1 MQFDYVFLPPEIP
14 APVSTPIVDDHHEVI
29 GLASAEL
36 SDWQALINNSRIGLA
51 RAEVSINEENDD
63 VIGLVQAGAW
73 INNDFP
79 LANFWVFSFALLPS
93 SPRYTFP
100 VSPFVDCKEMGR
112 VKRLLEFFFRNQ
124 LGGFI
129 YLHHRD
135 DLLLQG

>member
-1 MQFDYVFLPPEIP
+1 M
-14 APVSTPIVDDHHEVI
+14 
-29 GLASAEL
+29 
-36 SDWQALINNSRIGLA
+36 A

-100 VSPFVDCKEMGR
+100 VSPFADCKEMGR

-124 LGGFI
+124 LDGFI